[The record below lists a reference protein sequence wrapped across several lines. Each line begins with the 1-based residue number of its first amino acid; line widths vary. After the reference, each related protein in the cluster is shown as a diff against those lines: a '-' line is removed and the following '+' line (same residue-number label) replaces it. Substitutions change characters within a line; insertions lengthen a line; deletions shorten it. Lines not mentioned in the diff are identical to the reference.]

1 MYHVWIRIPKLT
13 IMQMQMVQN
22 GDHKC
27 SKSEKEKMLNATITR
42 ADDLEQMSIYMN
54 VV

>member
-13 IMQMQMVQN
+13 VMQMQMVQN

-27 SKSEKEKMLNATITR
+27 SKKSVSQGKEEKENSEVR
-42 ADDLEQMSIYMN
+42 
-54 VV
+54 